1 MTDRIVLTNLRFEAT
16 HGVHAHE
23 KTTPQRFEVDVE
35 LELDLGPAGREDDLA
50 RTADYGAVAKL
61 VAAGVEGP
69 SVDLI
74 ETLAERIAE
83 RVLQAFERVDAVTVR
98 VRKPEVKLVAA
109 LDHAAV
115 EIRRAR

>member
-1 MTDRIVLTNLRFEAT
+1 LSDRIVLSNLRFEAT
-16 HGVHAHE
+16 HGVHDWE

-35 LELDLGPAGREDDLA
+35 LELDLAPAGGSDDLA
-50 RTADYGAVAKL
+50 LTADYGAVARL
-61 VAAGVEGP
+61 VASVLEGP

-83 RVLQAFERVDAVTVR
+83 GLLAQCRAAEAVVVR
-98 VRKPEVKLVAA
+98 VRKPDVNLVVP

-115 EIRRAR
+115 EIRRTR